1 MSRIMLI
8 KYLSVVLS
16 AALKFVAG
24 PLTGLALGLTWY
36 ETTLCSAAGMMVSVL
51 LFTYVGKGIQ
61 ALIMRWRK
69 TPPKRFSK
77 SSRMAVRIWKRFGI
91 IGIAILTPL
100 LFTPIGGTIIAVA
113 FRVPKRE
120 IFLWMS
126 ISGLCVGAIV
136 TFAMYR
142 LYFLKDWLAGFF

>member
-1 MSRIMLI
+1 MSRILLL
-8 KYLSVVLS
+8 KYLSVIVS

-24 PLTGLALGLTWY
+24 PLTALALGLTWY
-36 ETTLCSAAGMMVSVL
+36 EAALCSAAGMMVSVL
-51 LFTYVGKGIQ
+51 LFTYIGKAIQ
-61 ALIMRWRK
+61 LLIMRWRK
-69 TPPKRFSK
+69 TTPKRFTK

-113 FRVPKRE
+113 FRVPRRK

-126 ISGLCVGAIV
+126 ISGLSVGAIV
-136 TFAMYR
+136 SFAIYK
-142 LYFLKDWLAGFF
+142 LYFLKDWLVGFF